1 MSFSVEKKH
10 HKCMYIHG
18 YDLLKKGFHNDGLS
32 LLKEL
37 AEREISISLK
47 ISVLN
52 SLAVDAEWRLKDV
65 IQALNYTDAL
75 LQIENL
81 GDSLRNK
88 LHRRKERLLDKSV
101 F

>member
-1 MSFSVEKKH
+1 MSFSIEKKH
-10 HKCMYIHG
+10 HKCMYIYG

-37 AEREISISLK
+37 AEMEISAPLK

-52 SLAVDAEWRLKDV
+52 SLAVDAEWRLKDS
-65 IQALNYTDAL
+65 IQALNYTDDL
-75 LQIENL
+75 LRIESL

-88 LHRRKERLLDKSV
+88 LNRRRERLLSKAV